1 MNLGEYG
8 RGAVL
13 VGFCLDVK
21 VCNRRTVRYGFKM
34 REFDILDKRDGIRT
48 YDVAIYG
55 TDETCRAVIMLYM
68 LYFMDSRKACN
79 NSKENRE

>member
-1 MNLGEYG
+1 M
-8 RGAVL
+8 
-13 VGFCLDVK
+13 C
-21 VCNRRTVRYGFKM
+21 YGFKM

>member
-1 MNLGEYG
+1 M
-8 RGAVL
+8 
-13 VGFCLDVK
+13 
-21 VCNRRTVRYGFKM
+21 RYGFKM

-55 TDETCRAVIMLYM
+55 TDETARAVIMLYM

>member
-1 MNLGEYG
+1 M
-8 RGAVL
+8 

-21 VCNRRTVRYGFKM
+21 VCNRCGVCYGFKM
-34 REFDILDKRDGIRT
+34 REFDILYKRDGIRT

-68 LYFMDSRKACN
+68 FYFMDSRKACN